1 MESVLANEE
10 FVKQFGGSASANLV
24 FVVAFFVYVG
34 LKKLC
39 TRNSRC
45 HSKFHSCCLEV
56 DIEDRT
62 IRGERGEIEFNIK
75 PGEV

>member
-1 MESVLANEE
+1 MEDSFLDENFAT
-10 FVKQFGGSASANLV
+10 QFKGSASANLV
-24 FVVAFFVYVG
+24 FVIGFFIMAG

-56 DIEDRT
+56 EVDDRT
-62 IRGERGEIEFNIK
+62 LHEIPK
-75 PGEV
+75 TGEV